1 MSEGGR
7 INLAGSNAGMRLIAQ
22 CGLLKRG
29 DDERLREFMRAG
41 YTEAALQCC
50 AADERLAALQADRA
64 RHGPLQPRQVLA
76 LEKHHALVLM
86 QATCSGAYL
95 LCELKVEEDY
105 PHRITEFSQRVMGEE
120 AQSGQ
125 SPQTVWE

>member
-1 MSEGGR
+1 MSGGQR
-7 INLAGSNAGMRLIAQ
+7 PNLAGSNAGMRLIAQ

-29 DDERLREFMRAG
+29 DDARLREFMRTG

-50 AADERLAALQADRA
+50 AADERLAALQADQA
-64 RHGPLQPRQVLA
+64 RYGPLKPRQVLA

-86 QATCSGAYL
+86 QAQVSEVFL

-105 PHRITEFSQRVMGEE
+105 PHRITAFSQRVMGE
-120 AQSGQ
+120 
-125 SPQTVWE
+125 